1 MVAIDSND
9 TLYIT
14 TGNSKNIIKI
24 ETNNGVKGAVT
35 ENFGG
40 SPADFTVLGYGQ

>member
-1 MVAIDSND
+1 MSLQQHHFVKRLSND

-14 TGNSKNIIKI
+14 TGGKNIIKI

-35 ENFGG
+35 ENFEV
-40 SPADFTVLGYGQ
+40 PN